1 MTSCQPSAIGHSR
14 PSGGSHQPSAIS
26 HQLKRRG
33 WFVIGALAA
42 IATAPGISVPGS
54 LFPVPV
60 LQAQETGLPV
70 GAKAPT
76 STVVETLD
84 GKSFDIGQYVGK
96 TPMLLEFWATWCP
109 LCKQLEPTMIDVAK
123 RYGSKVKFIGV
134 AVSVNQTPERVKL
147 YAEKH
152 GLPMEVYYDRKGA
165 AADGYDAAAT
175 SYVVIVDKTGTVVYT
190 GLGGTQNLETAI
202 KKALGAPGTP
212 GP

>member
-1 MTSCQPSAIGHSR
+1 MTSYQASAIG
-14 PSGGSHQPSAIS
+14 

-33 WFVIGALAA
+33 WLAIGALAA
-42 IATAPGISVPGS
+42 IAIAPILSVPGS
-54 LFPVPV
+54 RFPVPT

-70 GAKAPT
+70 GAKAPA

-96 TPMLLEFWATWCP
+96 TPMLIEFWATWCP
-109 LCKQLEPTMIDVAK
+109 LCKQLEPTMVDVAK
-123 RYGSKVKFIGV
+123 RYGTKVKFIGV

-175 SYVVIVDKTGTVVYT
+175 SYVVIVDKAGTVVYT
-190 GLGGTQNLETAI
+190 GLGGSQNLEAGV

-212 GP
+212 GA

>member
-1 MTSCQPSAIGHSR
+1 MTSYQPSAIGHR
-14 PSGGSHQPSAIS
+14 LKKRVWLAIGV
-26 HQLKRRG
+26 LG
-33 WFVIGALAA
+33 VIA
-42 IATAPGISVPGS
+42 IAPVVSVPGS
-54 LFPVPV
+54 RFPVPT

-70 GAKAPT
+70 GAKAPA

-84 GKSFDIGQYVGK
+84 GKSFDLGQYVGK
-96 TPMLLEFWATWCP
+96 TPMVIEFWATWCP
-109 LCKQLEPTMIDVAK
+109 LCKQLEPTMVDVAK

-152 GLPMEVYYDRKGA
+152 GLPLEVYYDRKGA

-175 SYVVIVDKTGTVVYT
+175 SYVVILDKAGTVVYT
-190 GLGGTQNLETAI
+190 GLGGSQNLEAGV

-212 GP
+212 GA

>member
-1 MTSCQPSAIGHSR
+1 MTSYQPSAIG
-14 PSGGSHQPSAIS
+14 

-33 WFVIGALAA
+33 WVAIGALAA
-42 IATAPGISVPGS
+42 IAIAPILSVPGS
-54 LFPVPV
+54 RFPVPT

-70 GAKAPT
+70 GAKAPA

-96 TPMLLEFWATWCP
+96 TPMVIEFWATWCP
-109 LCKQLEPTMIDVAK
+109 LCKQLEPTMVDVAK

-152 GLPMEVYYDRKGA
+152 GLPLEVYYDRKGA

-175 SYVVIVDKTGTVVYT
+175 SYVVIVDKAGTVVYT
-190 GLGGTQNLETAI
+190 GLGGSQNLEAGV

-212 GP
+212 GA

>member
-1 MTSCQPSAIGHSR
+1 MTSQQPTANSHCR
-14 PSGGSHQPSAIS
+14 PAGGSHQPSAIG
-26 HQLKRRG
+26 HQLKRRARLA
-33 WFVIGALAA
+33 VAALVVVVL
-42 IATAPGISVPGS
+42 APILSVPGS
-54 LFPVPV
+54 LFPVPT

-96 TPMLLEFWATWCP
+96 TPMLIEFWATWCP

-190 GLGGTQNLETAI
+190 GLGGSQNIETAV
-202 KKALGAPGTP
+202 KKALGTPGTP
-212 GP
+212 GV

>member
-1 MTSCQPSAIGHSR
+1 MTSYQPSAIGHR
-14 PSGGSHQPSAIS
+14 LKKRVWLAIGV
-26 HQLKRRG
+26 LG
-33 WFVIGALAA
+33 VIA
-42 IATAPGISVPGS
+42 IAPVVSVPGS
-54 LFPVPV
+54 RFPVPT

-70 GAKAPT
+70 GAKAPA

-84 GKSFDIGQYVGK
+84 GKSFDLGQYVGK
-96 TPMLLEFWATWCP
+96 TPMVIEFWATWCP

-175 SYVVIVDKTGTVVYT
+175 SYVVIVDKAGTVVYT
-190 GLGGTQNLETAI
+190 GLGGSQNLEAGV
-202 KKALGAPGTP
+202 KKALGAAGAPGA
-212 GP
+212 